1 MFETLDSPLDR
12 TVNRRWPILEYST
25 FAVVGL
31 LFLIQ
36 GVRRHGF
43 SQPFQLV
50 GLTVMVLLSLTWL
63 VTTLRSTVPLTLRNV
78 RFPHYILLS
87 LLFVTDYSN
96 FVPRDLTA
104 YHETDV
110 VTEIFRA
117 AYNGDLEKTR
127 LLLKHNPNL
136 VFAKNSEGFTA
147 LHYAARHGYV
157 EIARLL
163 LAERADVNAKTDKGY
178 TPLQYAVMYDHKEI
192 VQLLLS
198 NKADVD
204 VRDGIGCTPLY
215 VAAENG
221 QIEEVGILLA
231 AKADVNARTIHGS
244 TALSVA
250 ASDGREDV
258 ARLLI
263 DNGANV
269 NDADVNGCT
278 ALYWARTRGHERI
291 EELLRQHGGLE
302 PCAKAE
308 SHSR

>member
-1 MFETLDSPLDR
+1 MFETLGDPIDR
-12 TVNRRWPILEYST
+12 TVNRRWPLLSYST
-25 FAVVGL
+25 VAAVGL
-31 LFLIQ
+31 LFLISE
-36 GVRRHGF
+36 VRRHGF
-43 SQPFQLV
+43 SQPFWPVALAA
-50 GLTVMVLLSLTWL
+50 TSLLSLTCL
-63 VTTLRSTVPLTLRNV
+63 VTTLRSTVPPTYREVNFRHFILILPLMIFAHMDAFV
-78 RFPHYILLS
+78 RP
-87 LLFVTDYSN
+87 D
-96 FVPRDLTA
+96 A
-104 YHETDV
+104 

-117 AYNGDLEKTR
+117 AGNGDLETTR

-136 VFAKNSEGFTA
+136 VFAKNREGFTA

-163 LAERADVNAKTDKGY
+163 LAERADVNAKASKGD
-178 TPLQYAVMYDHKEI
+178 TPLHYAVWYGHEET

-204 VRDGIGCTPLY
+204 VRDGIGRTPLY
-215 VAAENG
+215 DAAATG

-231 AKADVNARTIHGS
+231 AKADVNTRTLRGD

-269 NDADVNGCT
+269 NDTDINGCT

-302 PCAKAE
+302 PCAKPE
-308 SHSR
+308 SSSR

>member
-1 MFETLDSPLDR
+1 MFETLGDPLDR
-12 TVNRRWPILEYST
+12 TINRRYPLSLYSTCAIVGLFFLILE
-25 FAVVGL
+25 
-31 LFLIQ
+31 
-36 GVRRHGF
+36 VRGHGF
-43 SQPFQLV
+43 SQPFWLV
-50 GLTVMVLLSLTWL
+50 VLAAIVLLSLTWL
-63 VTTLRSTVPLTLRNV
+63 ATTLRSTVPPTFREVGFRRIILFFPLLIFGHMDTFV
-78 RFPHYILLS
+78 RP
-87 LLFVTDYSN
+87 
-96 FVPRDLTA
+96 
-104 YHETDV
+104 ET
-110 VTEIFRA
+110 VTEILRA
-117 AYNGDLEKTR
+117 ADNDDLEKTR
-127 LLLKHNPNL
+127 LLLNHNPNL